1 MFNYIFPIFCF
12 GVVITGIVFLGIM
25 QAAAQLKAESAT
37 RAASARGDRQ
47 SEIASAG
54 KTNPSPSTVRNTNE

>member
-12 GVVITGIVFLGIM
+12 GVVISGIVLLGLM

-37 RAASARGDRQ
+37 KAASPRGDRR
-47 SEIASAG
+47 SEVTSTR
-54 KTNPSPSTVRNTNE
+54 KTNPSRSAVPNTDE